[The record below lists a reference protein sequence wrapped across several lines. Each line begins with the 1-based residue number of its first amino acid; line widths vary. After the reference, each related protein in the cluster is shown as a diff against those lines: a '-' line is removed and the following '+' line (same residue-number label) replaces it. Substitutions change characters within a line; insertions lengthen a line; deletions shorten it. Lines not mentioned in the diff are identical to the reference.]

1 MFEKS
6 NVLVLIDRLRRQVID
21 VLAPVLALVA
31 AGQVA
36 GVEWG
41 GIAALVVGGALVT
54 VLTWA
59 AGANALTWWERLVV
73 TAAGSALAVLGT
85 DWTTWLTYDSW
96 RTPVVAILGSI
107 ALSLLRSITSRYE
120 ITKE

>member
-6 NVLVLIDRLRRQVID
+6 NVLVLLDRLRRQALDVI
-21 VLAPVLALVA
+21 VPVLALVA
-31 AGQVA
+31 AGQVT
-36 GVEWG
+36 GVDSPS
-41 GIAALVVGGALVT
+41 ILAVLAGGAAVT
-54 VLTWA
+54 VLSWA
-59 AGANALTWWERLVV
+59 AGGKAAAWRERLVV

-85 DWTTWLTYDSW
+85 DWTSWLAYDSW

-107 ALSLLRSITSRYE
+107 ALSLLRSVTSQYE